1 MFDVRRGMMDPV
13 KVWASDVPSESTE
26 RLFSPPVTV
35 RMLDRV
41 LSTFITTSETDHK
54 DQLWYIYSDFIT
66 AAEAHFHTL
75 FLSSFI
81 TK

>member
-1 MFDVRRGMMDPV
+1 MMDPL
-13 KVWASDVPSESTE
+13 KVWASDVPSESTQ
-26 RLFSPPVTV
+26 RGFFSPPVTV
-35 RMLDRV
+35 RMLDLV
-41 LSTFITTSETDHK
+41 LSTFITASETDHK

>member
-1 MFDVRRGMMDPV
+1 MMSHLNPHRE
-13 KVWASDVPSESTE
+13 A
-26 RLFSPPVTV
+26 FSPPVTV

-66 AAEAHFHTL
+66 AAEAHFHTS

-81 TK
+81 AK